1 MAGQI
6 VQMDYA
12 VIGNVSKGYKV
23 ASDTLKAIS
32 NVLKAVVETL
42 RAMSFASFGTSA
54 ALARYYDV
62 IRQKTD
68 NLAKL
73 CDEFSGD
80 LAKAI
85 SDHRKGDVQGKRYFG
100 EGVQR

>member
-32 NVLKAVVETL
+32 NVLKAVVEAL
-42 RAMSFASFGTSA
+42 RAM
-54 ALARYYDV
+54 
-62 IRQKTD
+62 
-68 NLAKL
+68 
-73 CDEFSGD
+73 
-80 LAKAI
+80 
-85 SDHRKGDVQGKRYFG
+85 
-100 EGVQR
+100 